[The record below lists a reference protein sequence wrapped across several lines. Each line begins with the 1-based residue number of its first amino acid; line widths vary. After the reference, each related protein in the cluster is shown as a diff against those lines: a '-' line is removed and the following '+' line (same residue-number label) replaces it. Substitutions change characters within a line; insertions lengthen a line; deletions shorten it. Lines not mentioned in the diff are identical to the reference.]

1 MPCACLPPPLVH
13 RVVIIDSLLHC
24 ADFFV
29 CLFVCFHRNRICC
42 PSINQTSPSQSEG
55 LFPFIII
62 CRQKKYLQTGTLGL
76 CMSAWTENNLCIHW
90 KIISTWHI
98 MVKFGSH
105 KYKKITWLD
114 KNQALRMILSCIT
127 SCEDHELWKLSTVFS
142 TGAINLFLFLCVFF
156 SYLGFPSQTFTNHR
170 TAGEEGN
177 LLTPHYHF
185 LPLHRHL
192 DISQANTAQRSPLHI
207 SNSWTWTGNLWFPSA
222 SR

>member
-1 MPCACLPPPLVH
+1 MALHVNKNLCILWFPYLKIIWIYQCLSLPCACLPPPLAH
-13 RVVIIDSLLHC
+13 RVFIIDSLLHC

-42 PSINQTSPSQSEG
+42 PSINQTSPSQSKG

-114 KNQALRMILSCIT
+114 KNQALRMILSCIS
-127 SCEDHELWKLSTVFS
+127 SCEDHELWKLSTVFVHWCYQPV
-142 TGAINLFLFLCVFF
+142 FVFFVCVFF
-156 SYLGFPSQTFTNHR
+156 LFGFSFTNIHEPQDCRGRGEFVNSSLPLPPTSQT
-170 TAGEEGN
+170 
-177 LLTPHYHF
+177 L
-185 LPLHRHL
+185 RH
-192 DISQANTAQRSPLHI
+192 
-207 SNSWTWTGNLWFPSA
+207 
-222 SR
+222 